1 MKSGYTPVRNDI
13 LMIWAKGIIIKS
25 GITDNIFRGI
35 LDGPVD
41 LFSKELMMSNISSLA
56 T

>member
-1 MKSGYTPVRNDI
+1 
-13 LMIWAKGIIIKS
+13 MIWAKGIIIKS
-25 GITDNIFRGI
+25 GITDNIFRGM

-41 LFSKELMMSNISSLA
+41 LFSKEMMMPKISLLA